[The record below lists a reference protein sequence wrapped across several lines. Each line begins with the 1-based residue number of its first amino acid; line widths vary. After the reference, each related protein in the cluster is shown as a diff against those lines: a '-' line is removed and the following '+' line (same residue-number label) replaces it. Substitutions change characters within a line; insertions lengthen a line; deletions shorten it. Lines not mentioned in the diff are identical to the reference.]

1 MDGGAWWAAVHG
13 VAKSRTHWATS
24 LSLFTFMHWRR
35 KWQLLQC
42 SCLENSRDGVPG
54 GLPSMGSH
62 GVGTRLKRL
71 SSSSSSSSS
80 LYSLFLSSSQ
90 DRSPPISKWVLC
102 QERVRGEQ
110 YWPAEFTEFTGWPIN
125 SLPFW
130 GWSLRGRKLF
140 RKYFLKWWAA
150 LSLPGMPTRSSLPS
164 AGD

>member
-1 MDGGAWWAAVHG
+1 MGLQRVGHTERLHFHFALSCIGEGNGNYSRVLAWRIPG
-13 VAKSRTHWATS
+13 TG
-24 LSLFTFMHWRR
+24 
-35 KWQLLQC
+35 
-42 SCLENSRDGVPG
+42 EPG

-62 GVGTRLKRL
+62 GVRTRLKRL
-71 SSSSSSSSS
+71 SSSSSSSSN

-130 GWSLRGRKLF
+130 GWSLRGRKSF
-140 RKYFLKWWAA
+140 HKYFLKWWAA
-150 LSLPGMPTRSSLPS
+150 LSLPGIPTGSSLPS
-164 AGD
+164 ARD